1 MHEVRVDS
9 VREVD
14 TVYWFDGSTAI
25 PTVRAVVEHARLILG
40 ADLSFPAILGPDGQV
55 MDGMHRI
62 ARAMLEGR
70 TEVSAVRFPALPE
83 PDYRDRQPTD
93 LPY

>member
-1 MHEVRVDS
+1 
-9 VREVD
+9 
-14 TVYWFDGSTAI
+14 
-25 PTVRAVVEHARLILG
+25 
-40 ADLSFPAILGPDGQV
+40 

-83 PDYRDRQPTD
+83 PDYRDCRAED